1 MNIYNVYEWVR
12 MCVQCK
18 CVTVRIICFTNN
30 EIFTLNTITSNIST
44 ITSLHADTVNEMT
57 LFLLSAESTGL

>member
-1 MNIYNVYEWVR
+1 MNTYNVYEWVR

-30 EIFTLNTITSNIST
+30 EFFTLNT
-44 ITSLHADTVNEMT
+44 
-57 LFLLSAESTGL
+57 

>member
-30 EIFTLNTITSNIST
+30 EIFTLN
-44 ITSLHADTVNEMT
+44 ADTVNEMT
-57 LFLLSAESTGL
+57 LFLLSTESTGL

>member
-12 MCVQCK
+12 MCVQCTCK

-30 EIFTLNTITSNIST
+30 EIFTLNT
-44 ITSLHADTVNEMT
+44 
-57 LFLLSAESTGL
+57 